1 MPNNTN
7 MSVFA
12 EALVD
17 NREYKN
23 ARINGDAVGV
33 ANARKW
39 VSAIKSVR
47 IPSYAVRV
55 YRYNNMG
62 NSEAVAPCDQTPLY
76 NALAPIIDMVGV
88 VNGAKLDAHNLAEE
102 IIAMSVRFRA
112 VDTSDAMAHARCEKK
127 LAKKNLEENDSE
139 ENQANYDHWVEEVKN
154 LEALPGNCKKIAE
167 IQTESAFIKSVE
179 ILLGDAIN
187 KQCMKSAE
195 QVAAEEEAKRQARRE
210 KSKAKRQAKRQ
221 AQAQSQSNA
230 AAN

>member
-1 MPNNTN
+1 MSNNTN
-7 MSVFA
+7 MSIFA

-23 ARINGDAVGV
+23 ARINGDVVGV

-39 VSAIKSVR
+39 SASIKAIRV
-47 IPSYAVRV
+47 PAYAIRV

-62 NSEAVAPCDQTPLY
+62 NSEAVNPCDQTPLY
-76 NALAPIIDMVGV
+76 NALAPIVEMVGV
-88 VNGAKLDAHNLAEE
+88 VNGAKLDVHNLAEE
-102 IIAMSVRFRA
+102 IISNVVRFRA
-112 VDTSDAMAHARCEKK
+112 IDTSDAMAHARCEKK
-127 LAKKNLEENDSE
+127 LAKKSLEENDSE

-154 LEALPGNCKKIAE
+154 LEALPGNCKKVAE

-221 AQAQSQSNA
+221 AQAQSNA
-230 AAN
+230 Q